1 MGDTCSVGVLA
12 SKQIDSFVR
21 DGFVKLEEAFPRPL
35 AERCRTAL
43 WEVLDEQPD
52 DPTTW
57 HQPVVRIYSHDGP
70 EFAQAAQSPRWVA
83 AIHEVAGEDAVPP
96 PWLGGTTAVRFPVE
110 GDPADD
116 GWHIDGSY
124 LGPDGWYWVN
134 RRSRGRALLMLVLLS
149 DVGELDAPT
158 RIRVGSHHLIPAVL
172 EPYGDEG
179 VSSLAFTPPA
189 EFDDLPI
196 ALGDRAGRRRLS
208 LPPVPR
214 ARRPTTPRRG
224 ATLRWPARRA
234 LARWH
239 RRLPPDLNPTPSAH
253 PTPKAGLDPWSGW
266 SGRSLLQ
273 T

>member
-1 MGDTCSVGVLA
+1 VLA
-12 SKQIDSFVR
+12 SKQIDSFVS
-21 DGFVKLEEAFPRPL
+21 DGFVKLEEAFSRAL

-43 WEVLDEQPD
+43 WEVLDEHPD

-83 AIHEVAGEDAVPP
+83 AIHEVAGEDSVPP

-196 ALGDRAGRRRLS
+196 ALATGLAGDVYLCHPFLVHAAQRHRGE
-208 LPPVPR
+208 VPR
-214 ARRPTTPRRG
+214 FVAQPG
-224 ATLRWPARRA
+224 V
-234 LARWH
+234 
-239 RRLPPDLNPTPSAH
+239 
-253 PTPKAGLDPWSGW
+253 PWRDGID
-266 SGRSLLQ
+266 GYRQ